1 MFLNR
6 LFLFFVVIESTGA
19 SSEFYDK
26 FTIRYHISLILKSM
40 WESPMHR
47 SSVIAESKYNMIKII
62 LLSILII
69 YMYFFL
75 NYS

>member
-1 MFLNR
+1 
-6 LFLFFVVIESTGA
+6 VIESTGA

-47 SSVIAESKYNMIKII
+47 SSVIAESKYVIIKIQLFI
-62 LLSILII
+62 MWLLLLLF
-69 YMYFFL
+69 YFIF
-75 NYS
+75 